1 MSELREALDDAWEG
15 EDDGEPLAPASE
27 VLEGTDVSELQEDT
41 GSEAEAESGPRDEA
55 ERGFPSE
62 EAREASSGAS
72 GAAEGG
78 KSGDASAEQGAMPA
92 PIGWSPEAREGWAGI
107 PEATKK
113 QIVQRERDIEK
124 NMANTGLAR
133 QESQVFN
140 QLAGKYQAVMAAEG
154 VNNPF
159 KAVEGMFQTAAR
171 LRMGSPQAKAQQI
184 AHMIKNYGVDIET
197 LDSLLVGEAPRANP
211 GQQVQQMID
220 RRMQPVNQ
228 MMNQL
233 AGMQQNKVQE
243 QHNGA
248 NQQIGEF
255 AKNAEFINDVRYD
268 MADLMDLATKRG
280 QNLSLQAAY
289 DKACAVHP
297 QISAVLQKRQ
307 QQESLVGKRGAA
319 LSINGNGHEAP
330 SDTSKNTLG
339 QDVRAAWDAYR

>member
-1 MSELREALDDAWEG
+1 MSELREALDEAWEG
-15 EDDGEPLAPASE
+15 EDDGEPLAPQSE
-27 VLEGTDVSELQEDT
+27 VIEDSDVSELQADTASED
-41 GSEAEAESGPRDEA
+41 EVESSPRDEA
-55 ERGFPSE
+55 QRDFPSE
-62 EAREASSGAS
+62 EAREASSG
-72 GAAEGG
+72 GGVEAAGG
-78 KSGDASAEQGAMPA
+78 KSGDASDEQGAVQA

-107 PEATKK
+107 PEATKN
-113 QIVQRERDIEK
+113 QIIQRERDIEK

-140 QLAGKYQAVMAAEG
+140 QIAGKYQAVMAAEG

-159 KAVEGMFQTAAR
+159 QAIEGMFQTASR

-184 AHMIKNYGVDIET
+184 AQMIKNYGVDIET
-197 LDSLLVGEAPRANP
+197 LDSLLVGEAPKANP

-220 RRMQPVNQ
+220 QRMQPVNQ

-248 NQQIGEF
+248 SQQIGEF

-280 QNLSLQAAY
+280 QNLSLKDAY
-289 DKACAVHP
+289 DKACSVHP

-330 SDTSKNTLG
+330 ADSSKNTLG
-339 QDVRAAWDAYR
+339 QDVRAAWDAYQ